1 MGNFMRRTLAFILGM
16 IFMVVVLVG
25 GIAGGAYWAF
35 KNLTLGTLGV
45 GEENSDLSSWTLED
59 LTAFV
64 VDVSKDP
71 QSFTLKDLENY
82 GLDIDQI
89 LTDMDV
95 DLETANYQD
104 VESLKSLALG
114 SLFNENGLSEVN
126 MGVIFLLLP
135 KNPETGRYPIF
146 SESARSRLRQFNLGD
161 LIYSDENGS
170 MGAVN
175 VLRSMKLGS
184 ILSDNFSETYKDGEY
199 VYECE
204 DKGLNLLG
212 GVELGLFTG
221 SLEGKS
227 TDIGYEI
234 MEGYLT
240 CLKDKSLREVMA
252 SFGAT
257 DDETYNKN
265 LESLAMLGDVK
276 LQDAFVWNEQNG
288 WYELDTEKILSIG
301 TVGSILGYSIC
312 TEDDSCTVHSDVQ
325 YCDGELYEGDTVS
338 DETGLMKTFI
348 KNLAPLAITDLMGL
362 EIESL
367 FEGMYLGEAFG
378 YEKGYPS
385 DACSDDCIEE
395 HEHKLYD
402 YCRLGCKGDHEQ
414 AHKFYFT
421 DENGYV
427 GDMLNELSNY
437 TFVDAFNGNLDIE
450 GIIDTT
456 TIGEVIGYTKKDGV
470 WFDDNSQP
478 VEKTELVD
486 KIFYQLY
493 DKKVSQLSEVT
504 FETLVD
510 GIVLGEVLG
519 LKKCNHTV
527 NACPVHEECN
537 ESDEYWYNGQERVSP
552 MYNVLADILLT
563 ELTKNGGS
571 IIQDKLSVLHV
582 GDLMDGYV
590 KDGDDWF
597 KTDEEGN
604 SVPLTAVED
613 VLANINLGEIFDGK
627 FELKDKINTLSI
639 GDVIE
644 VGDNPILSLVDDCK
658 IEELPTKINGLNVG
672 EIMGYIYSEEDG
684 WLEDTDKDGNVD
696 KAVTGIKL
704 KLAKL
709 TVEELAD
716 GGFNT
721 IMDEIILSDVID
733 DYESGALSI
742 INPDVFKEEERGN
755 YFVDVNNNNTFE
767 KGEAR
772 VDKLATVIANS
783 ANAAPY
789 GKLETAGILKFD
801 TIVLEGLDAFYEEEG
816 LSDWKNVKTVN
827 QILNDLIGDL
837 LS

>member
-45 GEENSDLSSWTLED
+45 GESDSDLSSWTLED

-64 VDVSKDP
+64 MDVSKDP
-71 QSFTLKDLENY
+71 QSFTLSELEKY
-82 GLDIDQI
+82 GLDIDQM
-89 LTDMDV
+89 LTDMGV
-95 DLETANYQD
+95 DLTTANYQD

-114 SLFNENGLSEVN
+114 ALFNEKGLSEVN

-135 KNPETGRYPIF
+135 KSPDTGRYPIF
-146 SESARSRLRQFNLGD
+146 SEAARSRLRQFNLGD
-161 LIYSDENGS
+161 LIYPDENGS
-170 MGAVN
+170 AGAVN

-199 VYECE
+199 TYACE
-204 DKGLNLLG
+204 DRGLNLFAD
-212 GVELGLFTG
+212 VELGLFTG

-240 CLKDKSLREVMA
+240 CLKTKSLREVLA
-252 SFGAT
+252 SFGAV

-265 LESLAMLGDVK
+265 LETFAMLGDVK
-276 LQDAFVWNEQNG
+276 LQDAFVWNEENG
-288 WYELDTEKILSIG
+288 WYELDTEKIFTIG
-301 TVGSILGYSIC
+301 TVGSIIGYSVC
-312 TEDDSCTVHSDVQ
+312 TEDDKCPVHSNVED
-325 YCDGELYEGDTVS
+325 CDGELYEGNEIS
-338 DETGLMKTFI
+338 SETEPKKTFI
-348 KNLAPLAITDLMGL
+348 KNLAPLSVTELMGL
-362 EIESL
+362 DMDTL

-378 YEKGYPS
+378 YKKGYPS
-385 DACSDDCIEE
+385 NACAEDCAEE
-395 HEHKLYD
+395 HEHTVYD
-402 YCRLGCKGDHEQ
+402 YCRPNCKGAHEK
-414 AHKFYFT
+414 AHNFYFT
-421 DENGYV
+421 DEKGYV
-427 GDMLNELSNY
+427 GDMLNDLSNH
-437 TFVDAFNGNLDIE
+437 TFIDALNGDLDIE
-450 GIIDTT
+450 GIIDDT
-456 TIGEVIGYTKKDGV
+456 TIGEVMGYTNKNGV
-470 WFDDNSQP
+470 WVDDNNQP
-478 VEKTELVD
+478 VERTELVD

-493 DKKVSQLSEVT
+493 DKKVSELSSVP

-510 GIVLGEVLG
+510 GILLGEMLG
-519 LKKCNHTV
+519 LKKCNLTV
-527 NACPVHEECN
+527 NGCPVHEECG
-537 ESDEYWYNGQERVSP
+537 ESVEYWYNGQERVSV
-552 MYNVLADILLT
+552 MYNVLADIPIT
-563 ELTKNGGS
+563 ELTKDGGS
-571 IIQDKLSVLHV
+571 IIQDELSVLQV

-604 SVPLTAVED
+604 HVPLTAVED

-684 WLEDTDKDGNVD
+684 WLEDTDKDGDGDV
-696 KAVTGIKL
+696 AVTGIKL
-704 KLAKL
+704 KLSKL
-709 TVEELAD
+709 TIQELAD

-733 DYESGALSI
+733 DYESGALGI
-742 INPDVFKEEERGN
+742 INPEVFVGGEDPD
-755 YFVDVNNNNTFE
+755 YIDVNENGVPD
-767 KGEAR
+767 KGE
-772 VDKLATVIANS
+772 VKIDKLATVIANS
-783 ANAAPY
+783 AKIAPY
-789 GKLETAGILKFD
+789 GELEDAGILQFD
-801 TIVLEGLDAFYEEEG
+801 TTVLEGLDAFYEEEG
-816 LSDWKNVKTVN
+816 LSNWREVKTVN
-827 QILNDLIGDL
+827 QILNDLISDS